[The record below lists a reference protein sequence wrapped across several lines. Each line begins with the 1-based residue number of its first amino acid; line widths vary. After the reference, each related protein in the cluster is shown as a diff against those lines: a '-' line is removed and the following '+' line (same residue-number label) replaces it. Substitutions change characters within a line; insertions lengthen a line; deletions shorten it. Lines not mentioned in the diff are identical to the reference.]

1 MTPSNILT
9 ELFIYYARFPKRE
22 GILTLFNV
30 GESTIPGYYNM
41 LDVINSLQEHSLT
54 GIENYIFGANIEAI
68 KARVKNIPS
77 GSDFLFVDFGE
88 IDCDIDTRNRNTDST
103 SLAITV
109 GYKVKIFSADLIEQ
123 ALAFSHKLDD
133 LTLIRNKMI
142 VDQRNH
148 PWLKNISNKHT
159 FVPFIAPEMS
169 SIGWTMMFNREGY
182 DSFEA
187 KKNP

>member
-1 MTPSNILT
+1 MIPNNILT

-22 GILTLFNV
+22 GILPLFNV
-30 GESTIPGYYNM
+30 GESAIPGYTDM
-41 LDVINSLQEHSLT
+41 LAIINEMQDHSLT
-54 GIENYIFGANIEAI
+54 EIQNYIFGANIEAI
-68 KARVKNIPS
+68 KARVKNIPA

-109 GYKVKIFSADLIEQ
+109 AYRVKSFSADLIEQ
-123 ALAFSHKLDD
+123 ALAFSHTLDD
-133 LTLIRNKMI
+133 LTFIRNKMI
-142 VDQRNH
+142 VDQREH
-148 PWLKNISNKHT
+148 PWLKSISNKHT

-169 SIGWTMMFNREGY
+169 CIGWTMMFNREGY

-187 KKNP
+187 KKQV